1 MTGSQVNDS
10 ECKASIGQGESNN
23 MKKTSLKE
31 ILMFIATGA
40 IASGIMSAGKNAVLE
55 GATFLGL

>member
-1 MTGSQVNDS
+1 
-10 ECKASIGQGESNN
+10 
-23 MKKTSLKE
+23 MKKPHLIK

-40 IASGIMSAGKNAVLE
+40 IAGGIMSAGKNAVLE